1 MQQQQRRQK
10 QIVRQQLQVLHAVSL
25 AYFLN
30 ATLNGIFFH
39 CLLLSTGNIF
49 VPMVAHAVHNAFA
62 LVLCHIKVCFRH
74 QVQTVLPA
82 NHKIHSRLFDRQ
94 GWQNAVG

>member
-1 MQQQQRRQK
+1 M
-10 QIVRQQLQVLHAVSL
+10 IVSVSEECGFRGFLPLILATHTSLPTAAIVVLSGIFCGVLHAVSL

-39 CLLLSTGNIF
+39 CLLLSTGNIL

-62 LVLCHIKVCFRH
+62 LVHCHLKTSGGEPV
-74 QVQTVLPA
+74 
-82 NHKIHSRLFDRQ
+82 K
-94 GWQNAVG
+94 